1 MTTVVITGA
10 SGYIGGQTAIAFH
23 DAGYDVIGIDEK
35 ALPQHLNEG
44 NYFTNYLVSDFTSVN
59 SIDLIAEAKPEAIV
73 HCAGT
78 SLVGPSIRN
87 PALYYHNNFV
97 KTKTLVEYIIQEQL
111 NCRFIFSSSAAT
123 YGEPLLTPINED
135 DVQYPIN
142 PYGESKL
149 MVEMLLQSYRV
160 AYGLDYVGFRYFN
173 VCGADTKTRH
183 GQAPGATHLIA
194 RILEAIRDD
203 KPFTINGTEY
213 NTEDGTCIRDY
224 VHVEDIARAHLL
236 AVQHGECGFYNIS
249 TGTGYS
255 VKQIVDTTISVTD
268 TNKEIGTGP
277 MREGD
282 PAVLTGDSSKISNE
296 MGWQTNFDLEDIIKT
311 AWAWYSK

>member
-1 MTTVVITGA
+1 
-10 SGYIGGQTAIAFH
+10 
-23 DAGYDVIGIDEK
+23 
-35 ALPQHLNEG
+35 
-44 NYFTNYLVSDFTSVN
+44 
-59 SIDLIAEAKPEAIV
+59 
-73 HCAGT
+73 
-78 SLVGPSIRN
+78 
-87 PALYYHNNFV
+87 
-97 KTKTLVEYIIQEQL
+97 
-111 NCRFIFSSSAAT
+111 
-123 YGEPLLTPINED
+123 
-135 DVQYPIN
+135 
-142 PYGESKL
+142 

-282 PAVLTGDSSKISNE
+282 PAVLTGDSSKISNK